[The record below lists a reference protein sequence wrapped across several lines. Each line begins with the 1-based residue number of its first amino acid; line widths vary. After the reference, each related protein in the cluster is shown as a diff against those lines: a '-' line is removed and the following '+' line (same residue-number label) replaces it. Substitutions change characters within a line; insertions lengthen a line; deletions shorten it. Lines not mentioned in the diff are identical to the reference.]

1 MKLLSLRG
9 TIEAADN
16 ARIVDQLIFTYN
28 SPDLTRAWKIDSFY
42 LWPKTVRALSGTS
55 DGQFQISASLA
66 TDTIGSV
73 GFDDIMNVEDNR
85 QIGWVS
91 RGYNLRDKGTDDF
104 ITAPTGLMDSQSIQD
119 PDHIVNRNLYLNFY
133 STSDSTV
140 SPTREYNYLLV
151 LKEMKIN
158 ENEAILQMVKGVA
171 QDIRN

>member
-104 ITAPTGLMDSQSIQD
+104 ISAPTGLMDSQSIQD
-119 PDHIVNRNLYLNFY
+119 PEHIVNRNLYLNFY

>member
-42 LWPKTVRALSGTS
+42 LWPKTVRATSGTA

-91 RGYNLRDKGTDDF
+91 RGYNLREKGTDDF

>member
-16 ARIVDQLIFTYN
+16 ARVVDQLIFTYN

-42 LWPKTVRALSGTS
+42 LWPKTVRATSGTA

-104 ITAPTGLMDSQSIQD
+104 ISAPTGLMDSQSIQD

>member
-42 LWPKTVRALSGTS
+42 LWPKTVRATSGTA

-104 ITAPTGLMDSQSIQD
+104 ISAPTGLMDSQSIQD

>member
-104 ITAPTGLMDSQSIQD
+104 ISAPTGLMDSQSIQD